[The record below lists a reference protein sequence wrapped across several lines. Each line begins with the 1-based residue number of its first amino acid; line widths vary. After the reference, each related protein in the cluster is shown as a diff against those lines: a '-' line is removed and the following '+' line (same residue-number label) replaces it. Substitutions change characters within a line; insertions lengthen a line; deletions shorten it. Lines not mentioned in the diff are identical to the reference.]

1 MSKKLSVKNIADD
14 ISSRKSSK
22 LLINLFKRG
31 IFSKFSNL
39 EFGCVEFCSKDK
51 NIILGDQNSK
61 LRVKLEVLSDEF
73 YVFIG
78 SGGLLGASES
88 YALGHWRADDL
99 TLLFQIMLQNKKLM
113 SSFDSGFASFVKP
126 INKFIHYTRNNTL
139 TGSKKNIVAHYDLSN
154 EFYQLWLDKT
164 MTYSCGIFLDDNST
178 LEQASIEKLDRIC
191 RKLKLNSSDHI
202 LEIGTGWGSFAIHAA
217 KNYNCKVTT
226 TTISDSQFEYAKSKV
241 KELGLGNQI
250 NIINKDYRLLD
261 GTYDKIVSI
270 EMIEAVGHKYVPEY
284 FKKINSLL
292 NDGGMFAMQGI
303 TYNDQ
308 QFDIYKHSVDFINK
322 YIFPGSCLIS
332 VNQVSDI
339 IKKHTN
345 LIFNDLDDITS
356 HYATTLK
363 LWRNNFMSQLDNI
376 KNLGFSDSFIRLWE
390 FYFVYCEAGF
400 IEKNIGDYQFVFTKK
415 DGLNV

>member
-1 MSKKLSVKNIADD
+1 
-14 ISSRKSSK
+14 
-22 LLINLFKRG
+22 
-31 IFSKFSNL
+31 
-39 EFGCVEFCSKDK
+39 
-51 NIILGDQNSK
+51 
-61 LRVKLEVLSDEF
+61 
-73 YVFIG
+73 
-78 SGGLLGASES
+78 
-88 YALGHWRADDL
+88 
-99 TLLFQIMLQNKKLM
+99 MLQNKKLM
-113 SSFDSGFASFVKP
+113 SSFDSGFASLVKP

-164 MTYSCGIFLDDNST
+164 MTYSCGIFLDENST

-250 NIINKDYRLLD
+250 KIINKDYRLLD
-261 GTYDKIVSI
+261 GKYDKIVSI

-356 HYATTLK
+356 HYVTTLK
-363 LWRNNFMSQLDNI
+363 LWRKNFMNQLDNI
-376 KNLGFSDSFIRLWE
+376 KNLGFSDSFIRLWD

>member
-1 MSKKLSVKNIADD
+1 MRNILA
-14 ISSRKSSK
+14 
-22 LLINLFKRG
+22 RG
-31 IFSKFSNL
+31 GI
-39 EFGCVEFCSKDK
+39 EFLAV
-51 NIILGDQNSK
+51 
-61 LRVKLEVLSDEF
+61 
-73 YVFIG
+73 
-78 SGGLLGASES
+78 LLGITTSL
-88 YALGHWRADDL
+88 YID
-99 TLLFQIMLQNKKLM
+99 
-113 SSFDSGFASFVKP
+113 
-126 INKFIHYTRNNTL
+126 NN
-139 TGSKKNIVAHYDLSN
+139 
-154 EFYQLWLDKT
+154 
-164 MTYSCGIFLDDNST
+164 
-178 LEQASIEKLDRIC
+178 
-191 RKLKLNSSDHI
+191 
-202 LEIGTGWGSFAIHAA
+202 
-217 KNYNCKVTT
+217 
-226 TTISDSQFEYAKSKV
+226 SKV
-241 KELGLGNQI
+241 KELDLGNQI